1 LLWAGNPAWAVSV
14 RIIASSGSHAHHFAG
29 NKTGPSL
36 VYAYERS
43 KPTKQRRQAGQFKGE
58 TKMRENLI
66 GNSNS
71 NSNSNTWKNIRRF
84 TAKTAL
90 AMTLAITAMG
100 IAATLTAGTAQAGG
114 NSSKNTESPANL
126 VGHVTI
132 TGNVT
137 RMLLVK
143 RNGKEYLMLG
153 LDSSAQVAM
162 LDVSDPR
169 RPQSMAP
176 GAPAPGKP
184 STEINVVADTLT
196 AFGKSETAT
205 PASADPKEIRSL
217 NGVTSF
223 LVDNAHGLI
232 YAANNDGLWIVKTKR
247 QAADDARPDYY
258 GG

>member
-1 LLWAGNPAWAVSV
+1 
-14 RIIASSGSHAHHFAG
+14 
-29 NKTGPSL
+29 
-36 VYAYERS
+36 
-43 KPTKQRRQAGQFKGE
+43 
-58 TKMRENLI
+58 MRETMI

-71 NSNSNTWKNIRRF
+71 NSISNTSKNIRRF
-84 TAKTAL
+84 TTKTAL

-100 IAATLTAGTAQAGG
+100 IAATLTAGAAQAGG
-114 NSSKNTESPANL
+114 NSSKNTDGPVNL
-126 VGHVTI
+126 VGHVTV

-169 RPQSMAP
+169 RPQSLAA

-184 STEINVVADTLT
+184 STEINFVADTLSV
-196 AFGKSETAT
+196 FGESETAT
-205 PASADPKEIRSL
+205 AASAEPKEIRSL
-217 NGVTSF
+217 NGVTAF
-223 LVDNAHGLI
+223 LVDKAHGLI
-232 YAANNDGLWIVKTKR
+232 YAANNDGVWIVKTKR
-247 QAADDARPDYY
+247 QAAEDAQTDSY